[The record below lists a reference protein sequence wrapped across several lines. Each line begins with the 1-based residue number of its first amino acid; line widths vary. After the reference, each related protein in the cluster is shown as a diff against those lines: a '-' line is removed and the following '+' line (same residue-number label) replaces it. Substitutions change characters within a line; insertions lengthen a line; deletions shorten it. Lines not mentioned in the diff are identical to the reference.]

1 MENIEDI
8 ASIPPSTS
16 SRPRTRTTSR
26 KLPQLT
32 HHWFYF
38 FSTEDWRP
46 FSIVDN
52 AAIESVYNSHED
64 HHHLVPTDGT
74 RYDVDI
80 WKGTRSPVY
89 WEGPSQDIRRC
100 SWFHR
105 SSKDGLWQPYDEDI
119 AALLEDEY
127 RIAFTTDSWRRRM
140 GVGGGQWVMIHSEEV
155 IRHFRGTT
163 QASDWFTADTIS
175 DSDGM
180 EGVPGPS
187 DKLLEVKRG
196 SLDLDIPDGDS
207 LEVDHLVFVVHGI
220 GNFCDF
226 NLRSI
231 VDVVNVVRKISA
243 RLVHVH
249 LKADCRD
256 INR

>member
-46 FSIVDN
+46 FSIVDI

-127 RIAFTTDSWRRRM
+127 RIAFTRDKWKRRM
-140 GVGGGQWVMIHSEEV
+140 GLGHDGFVVMYSEEV
-155 IRHFRGTT
+155 IRHFRRTN
-163 QASDWFTADTIS
+163 QESDAEPMSHRRYTVSGQNQVGAVESLFKQDPHCLLYTS
-175 DSDGM
+175 PRPRDS
-180 EGVPGPS
+180 
-187 DKLLEVKRG
+187 
-196 SLDLDIPDGDS
+196 
-207 LEVDHLVFVVHGI
+207 
-220 GNFCDF
+220 
-226 NLRSI
+226 
-231 VDVVNVVRKISA
+231 
-243 RLVHVH
+243 
-249 LKADCRD
+249 
-256 INR
+256 